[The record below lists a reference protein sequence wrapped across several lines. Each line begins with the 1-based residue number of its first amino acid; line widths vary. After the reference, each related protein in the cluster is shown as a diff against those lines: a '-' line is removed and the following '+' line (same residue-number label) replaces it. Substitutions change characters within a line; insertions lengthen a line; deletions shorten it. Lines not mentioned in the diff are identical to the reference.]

1 MIGGVTVNL
10 LLGFFIYAMVLFV
23 WGSNELS
30 NNAFPNGFNVAN
42 ELEQYGFK
50 DGDKILEVDG
60 EAPKN
65 ILDVSRMLVVR
76 GVEEVKVQ
84 HADNKVEILQL
95 PDTLGTYLYVS
106 GALRPFEPRVDA
118 VLDSIVPG
126 DPADVAGLQK
136 DDRIV
141 SVNGTAI
148 SFWDQFT
155 EVVKENKGAPIDLV
169 IERNKATDTLSVT
182 PINQKIGG
190 WVKLPDF
197 SHVIQKKTYSLAEA
211 IPAGISYGYWTLMDY
226 ASSMK
231 FLFTKKGATEV
242 GGFGTIAKLFPDSWD
257 WQGFWLSTAF
267 LSIILAFMNI
277 LPIPALDG
285 GHVMFLLYEMITGR
299 KPSEK
304 FLEYAQMV
312 GFFIL
317 IALLLYANG
326 NDIYKAIF
334 K

>member
-1 MIGGVTVNL
+1 M
-10 LLGFFIYAMVLFV
+10 
-23 WGSNELS
+23 
-30 NNAFPNGFNVAN
+30 
-42 ELEQYGFK
+42 
-50 DGDKILEVDG
+50 
-60 EAPKN
+60 
-65 ILDVSRMLVVR
+65 
-76 GVEEVKVQ
+76 
-84 HADNKVEILQL
+84 
-95 PDTLGTYLYVS
+95 
-106 GALRPFEPRVDA
+106 
-118 VLDSIVPG
+118 
-126 DPADVAGLQK
+126 
-136 DDRIV
+136 
-141 SVNGTAI
+141 
-148 SFWDQFT
+148 
-155 EVVKENKGAPIDLV
+155 
-169 IERNKATDTLSVT
+169 
-182 PINQKIGG
+182 
-190 WVKLPDF
+190 LPDF
-197 SHVIQKKTYSLAEA
+197 SNVIQKKEYSLAEA
-211 IPAGISYGYWTLMDY
+211 FPAGVSFGYWTLMDY